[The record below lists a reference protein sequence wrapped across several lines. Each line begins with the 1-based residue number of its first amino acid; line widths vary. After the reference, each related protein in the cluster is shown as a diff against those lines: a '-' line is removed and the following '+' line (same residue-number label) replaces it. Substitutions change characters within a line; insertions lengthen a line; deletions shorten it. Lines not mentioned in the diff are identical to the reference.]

1 MRIVKSDGLDCS
13 ETNTSEGK
21 PQAIEKILH
30 KYELEIRAHVKIE
43 LEFKKIAEE
52 SEKKYEFLKNELN
65 CVSGKYNK
73 MLDRLSN
80 MAYENE
86 HLSGEVSTLK
96 SFLADADLNERNFA
110 KKGLG
115 LKIQSGFKDKSVK
128 KDRTASHETNKVNPT
143 KVKSVYL
150 KDYSG

>member
-1 MRIVKSDGLDCS
+1 MRFVKRDGLDCS
-13 ETNTSEGK
+13 ETNVSEGK

-52 SEKKYEFLKNELN
+52 SEKKYELLKNELN
-65 CVSGKYNK
+65 SVSGKYNK

-80 MAYENE
+80 LAYENE
-86 HLSGEVSTLK
+86 HLSVEISNLK
-96 SFLADADLNERNFA
+96 GFLAEADSNERNFA

-115 LKIQSGFKDKSVK
+115 LKIQTGTKDKSIK
-128 KDRTASHETNKVNPT
+128 KDRTASHETNKVNIT
-143 KVKSVYL
+143 KVKSVL
-150 KDYSG
+150 